1 MYLGGFI
8 LLINLTYSSSI
19 SWEKFMSIA
28 VIREKMVIRQANNRR
43 LGNFVKP
50 IGKQV
55 QKP

>member
-1 MYLGGFI
+1 
-8 LLINLTYSSSI
+8 
-19 SWEKFMSIA
+19 MSIA